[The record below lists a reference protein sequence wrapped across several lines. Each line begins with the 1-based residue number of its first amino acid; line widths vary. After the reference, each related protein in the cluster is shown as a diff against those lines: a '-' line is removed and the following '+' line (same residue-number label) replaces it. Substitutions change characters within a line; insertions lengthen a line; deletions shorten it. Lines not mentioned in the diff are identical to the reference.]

1 MSLAVGFVLITT
13 EPGKE
18 VSVREKVAEIDCV
31 KGIWVV
37 FGNFDCFVKVEAD
50 DEADLTEAIV
60 QGIRSVPGIID
71 TRTLIGAEI

>member
-1 MSLAVGFVLITT
+1 LAVGFILITT

-18 VSVREKVAEIDCV
+18 ISVREKVSEIDCV

-50 DEADLTEAIV
+50 DDSKLTEAIV
-60 QGIRSVPGIID
+60 KGIRSVPGIID

>member
-1 MSLAVGFVLITT
+1 MAVGFVLITT

-18 VSVREKVAEIDCV
+18 ISVREKVAEIDCV

-37 FGNFDCFVKVEAD
+37 FGSFDCFVKVEAD
-50 DEADLTEAIV
+50 EESDLTEAIV

>member
-1 MSLAVGFVLITT
+1 MAVGFVLITT

-50 DEADLTEAIV
+50 EESDLTEAIV
-60 QGIRSVPGIID
+60 QGIRSVPGIVE

>member
-1 MSLAVGFVLITT
+1 MAVGVVLITT

-18 VSVREKVAEIDCV
+18 ISVREKVAEIDCV

-37 FGNFDCFVKVEAD
+37 FGSFDCFVKVEAD
-50 DEADLTEAIV
+50 EESDLTEAIV

>member
-1 MSLAVGFVLITT
+1 MAVGFVLITT
-13 EPGKE
+13 EPGME
-18 VSVREKVAEIDCV
+18 ISVREKVAEIDCV

-37 FGNFDCFVKVEAD
+37 FGSFDCFVKVEAD
-50 DEADLTEAIV
+50 EESDLTEAIV

>member
-1 MSLAVGFVLITT
+1 MAVGFVLITT

-18 VSVREKVAEIDCV
+18 ISVREMVSEIDCV

-37 FGNFDCFVKVEAD
+37 FGSFDCFVKVEAD
-50 DEADLTEAIV
+50 EESDLTEAIV

>member
-1 MSLAVGFVLITT
+1 LAVGFVLITT

>member
-1 MSLAVGFVLITT
+1 MAVGFVLITT
-13 EPGKE
+13 EPGME

-37 FGNFDCFVKVEAD
+37 FGSFDCFVKGEAD
-50 DEADLTEAIV
+50 EESDLTEAIV

>member
-1 MSLAVGFVLITT
+1 LSVGFVLITT
-13 EPGKE
+13 EPGE
-18 VSVREKVAEIDCV
+18 EINVREKVAEIDCV

-37 FGNFDCFVKVEAD
+37 FGNFDCFVKVVAD
-50 DEADLTEAIV
+50 DDAELTEAIV